1 MTLLVYALAWLPML
15 GLAVLNGVIRET
27 VYGPYLPELAAHQVS
42 SLTAVLLFA
51 GYALWLGRVRPLA
64 SGLQA
69 VLAGAVWLG
78 LTVAFE
84 FFMVVV
90 LQGRPLA
97 DALGDYD
104 LASGRVWVLVLAVV
118 AVLPWMT
125 HRFGTGRRERPLM
138 RP

>member
-27 VYGPYLPELAAHQVS
+27 LYGPYLSELAAHQVS

-64 SGLQA
+64 STLQA
-69 VLAGAVWLG
+69 VLAGVVWLG

-90 LQGRPLA
+90 LLGRPLA
-97 DALGDYD
+97 DALGDYA
-104 LASGRVWVLVLAVV
+104 LASGRVWVLVLAAV
-118 AVLPWMT
+118 AVLPWAVR
-125 HRFGTGRRERPLM
+125 RFAAGRRY
-138 RP
+138 

>member
-27 VYGPYLPELAAHQVS
+27 LYGPYLSELAAHQVS

-64 SGLQA
+64 STLQA

-90 LQGRPLA
+90 LLGRPLA
-97 DALGDYD
+97 DALGDYA
-104 LASGRVWVLVLAVV
+104 LASGRVWVLVLAAV
-118 AVLPWMT
+118 AVLPWAVR
-125 HRFGTGRRERPLM
+125 RFAAGRRY
-138 RP
+138 